1 MGISGGGIVKSTSM
15 LNSLFDNKG
24 RVSTGAS
31 KVSVKNSSNKSSD
44 KKLKKLWYNFKELS
58 AVILRSKTSGG
69 ARRAVTLARGR
80 VAQLRGK
87 MGTGIYDSGELE
99 SAILHAEAMVRV
111 AKKRVKHF
119 SQEEA
124 AKRDGVMPDEENY
137 RELEEPEEI
146 FTDDENAE
154 AEMSREEIEKLLRE
168 MERLMRESMEDIEE
182 AVDMEEFSEELIADS
197 GDMSP
202 EELDYVK
209 KKHRSEELREI
220 TEADMKYLKS
230 MFDRLQRAKQ
240 SAGSAGSSGSSGSSS
255 GSPVSSQSAY
265 SSGSVSLELG
275 GADMPVGTVSEAVA
289 MTAGAA
295 VDVTV

>member
-15 LNSLFDNKG
+15 LSALFDNKG

-31 KVSVKNSSNKSSD
+31 KVSVKKSSSKSSD
-44 KKLKKLWYNFKELS
+44 KKPKKLWYNFKELS

-87 MGTGIYDSGELE
+87 LGTGIYDSGELE

-124 AKRDGVMPDEENY
+124 AKRGGVMPDEENY
-137 RELEEPEEI
+137 RELDEPEEI

-168 MERLMRESMEDIEE
+168 MERLMRESMNDIEE
-182 AVDMEEFSEELIADS
+182 AVDMEEFSEELMADS

-240 SAGSAGSSGSSGSSS
+240 SAASSGSSGSSS
-255 GSPVSSQSAY
+255 VSSQSAH
-265 SSGSVSLELG
+265 SSVSAQGSVSLELG